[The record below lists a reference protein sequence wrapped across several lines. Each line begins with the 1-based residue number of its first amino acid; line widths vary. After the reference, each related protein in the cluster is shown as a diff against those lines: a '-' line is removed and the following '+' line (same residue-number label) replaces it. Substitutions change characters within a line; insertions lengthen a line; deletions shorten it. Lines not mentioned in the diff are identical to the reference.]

1 MRKYRIKQH
10 SGFAIV
16 CPNPLRDL
24 SPAAQRKLSV
34 PRRRIRYSAQRRTL
48 EVIATR
54 ESALQQRPAK
64 DQWTHGVDE
73 WAGARHEGVA
83 DFAIVPSEMIGPLTR
98 ELKRSHSKVR
108 EIKDNPD
115 DTFQLQVLKTVGR
128 PNGCRTLVK
137 VACDAERLAL
147 LARLCTHLP
156 DRRIVVAV
164 ATRSRCR
171 KVQRQLARQIRQD
184 VGRAE
189 GLRWPS
195 EPKIIVSTYHALQSR
210 CPMYVDM
217 ILIPDA
223 EDLAG
228 KKPLEFLRLFECDM
242 IGTFR
247 ELAAADSWKQ
257 MWIRSLF
264 HKGVVSFASEESTA
278 APVRLQLVPLK
289 SPLVVHRRVTTLHE
303 RQRAHIWQNADR
315 NKAIARMARIA
326 ARRNPDQLHQAG
338 IILPI
343 TTTTRTFR
351 VCILAQN
358 TEHALELKNFL
369 PQAAITHRSIS
380 EKVPVCGSGAE
391 ITITTV
397 VAASKQP
404 IIADV
409 IVVASGGEA
418 LPELLQAGKPDQ
430 NQHDGKARWI
440 IDFAD
445 MNGELAPM
453 QKKTF
458 QVYSKAG
465 WNLIDAPA
473 QNSKPNKEKT

>member
-1 MRKYRIKQH
+1 MRRYRVKKH

-24 SPAAQRKLSV
+24 SPTAQRKLSV
-34 PRRRIRYSAQRRTL
+34 PRRRIKYSAQRRTL
-48 EVIATR
+48 EVIATQ

-64 DQWTHGVDE
+64 DQWSHGVDE

-83 DFAIVPSEMIGPLTR
+83 DFAIVPSEMIGELTR

-115 DTFQLQVLKTVGR
+115 ETFQLDVLKTVGR
-128 PNGCRTLVK
+128 PSLCRTLVK
-137 VACDAERLAL
+137 VPCDAERLAF
-147 LARLCTHLP
+147 LATVCKPL
-156 DRRIVVAV
+156 DNWRIVFAV
-164 ATRSRCR
+164 ATRNRCLR
-171 KVQRQLARQIRQD
+171 VQQQLARQIRKD
-184 VGRAE
+184 VGRTE
-189 GLRWPS
+189 GLRWPA
-195 EPKIIVSTYHALQSR
+195 EPKIVVSTYHALQSR

-223 EDLAG
+223 EDLMG
-228 KKPLEFLRLFECDM
+228 KKPQEFLRAFDCPM
-242 IGTFR
+242 IGTFKD
-247 ELAAADSWKQ
+247 LAAADTWQQ

-264 HKGVVSFASEESTA
+264 RENVLDTTTA
-278 APVRLQLVPLK
+278 QFGNPQVKVQLVRLATPLTAVRTSK
-289 SPLVVHRRVTTLHE
+289 PLHE
-303 RQRAHIWQNADR
+303 RLRAHIWQNAPR

-343 TTTTRTFR
+343 LTGRTFR
-351 VCILAQN
+351 VCILVQN
-358 TEHALELKNFL
+358 TEHALELKKYL

-380 EKVPVCGSGAE
+380 EKVPACGSGAK

-397 VAASKQP
+397 VAACKQP
-404 IIADV
+404 ITADV

-430 NQHDGKARWI
+430 EHTHPRWI

-445 MNGELAPM
+445 MNSELATI
-453 QKKTF
+453 QKKSF
-458 QVYSKAG
+458 QAYSKAG